1 VRIKD
6 RRWRPA
12 LRVLA
17 LAVAIAAAPLLC
29 VAEESG
35 PPAAKPGI
43 QASMQKIAAT
53 TTLTKSPVKAA
64 RAQDSPGTAGKG
76 SFFKTPAGIVVLGIL
91 AGGTAYALYSVRQD
105 RIHSVIRQ
113 GQ

>member
-1 VRIKD
+1 MRITD

-29 VAEESG
+29 LAEESG

-53 TTLTKSPVKAA
+53 TTLTKSPAKAA
-64 RAQDSPGTAGKG
+64 RAQESPETTGKG
-76 SFFKTPAGIVVLGIL
+76 SFFKTPAGIVVLGII
-91 AGGTAYALYSVRQD
+91 AGGTGYAFYAARHD